1 MSRYSAEERER
12 IKAESRRLLEQAD
25 AEPPVYLLD
34 RCEDPM
40 EKWCREAKESEQ
52 KRQRAT
58 DLRHQRERQI
68 VQQNQTAWL
77 SAALEADWEI
87 RSDIIAQV
95 VAEERK
101 RYRKAIKD
109 AVDALRAELKAEKT
123 VTPLPRK
130 GVA

>member
-68 VQQNQTAWL
+68 VQQKQNAWL

-87 RSDIIAQV
+87 VPTSSRRS
-95 VAEERK
+95 
-101 RYRKAIKD
+101 
-109 AVDALRAELKAEKT
+109 
-123 VTPLPRK
+123 LPRSANAT
-130 GVA
+130 VRRSRMPSMPSVPS